1 MYDSLFGSSSSSS
14 TVNTSRSP
22 ECSYPS
28 CSKTFNLNLCTSCV
42 DKYFCDTHSSH
53 TEFPD
58 HRYLPILSFNDDEI
72 QLYHEYLKHP
82 MTLSALPMKRHKS
95 TIFDLEIEIKNGS
108 GEVISSCLL
117 NVGNQDYWWKLTMP
131 PSMRTTKSERMIKS
145 LHLECFWISLA
156 FHLSKWPYVLRFEA
170 LNRLIKAL
178 PKIEELYVNPELA
191 LSADY
196 FEDICVLDLV
206 RNEPEETKIV
216 KLDVVIES
224 FLGGFNWVYGSKL
237 GYEGELTVMDTVAL
251 NFLDIPELND
261 LNVIIILIDVPFKQ
275 GQTTKVNFDRIQLL
289 QTFNSELRTI
299 CILQSFFP
307 HKWWHFTP
315 LTMSS
320 GMMDTFEGFLDTNI
334 DKIIP
339 FKRRAFAS
347 TLARPLA
354 NDFSIMEPF
363 DADFHC
369 PNFSEALAK
378 SLAFEEPTSL
388 NERLRKLSKTA
399 EAEVDQT
406 ATTTATAGTSASSA
420 DVASQA
426 TAAAA
431 AAASRPA
438 ETEVERT
445 ATVTAGTSASFTG
458 SLLGAFESEVEVFDN
473 SKNFYFMYFL
483 LNLLGIVV
491 IKEAKA
497 ISYCF

>member
-1 MYDSLFGSSSSSS
+1 
-14 TVNTSRSP
+14 
-22 ECSYPS
+22 
-28 CSKTFNLNLCTSCV
+28 
-42 DKYFCDTHSSH
+42 
-53 TEFPD
+53 
-58 HRYLPILSFNDDEI
+58 
-72 QLYHEYLKHP
+72 
-82 MTLSALPMKRHKS
+82 
-95 TIFDLEIEIKNGS
+95 
-108 GEVISSCLL
+108 
-117 NVGNQDYWWKLTMP
+117 MP

-261 LNVIIILIDVPFKQ
+261 LNVIIILIDKPFKQ
-275 GQTTKVNFDRIQLL
+275 GQKTKVNFDRIQLL

-315 LTMSS
+315 LTMLPRT
-320 GMMDTFEGFLDTNI
+320 MDTFEGFLDTNI

-388 NERLRKLSKTA
+388 NERLRKLSTIA
-399 EAEVDQT
+399 EAEVEPT

-420 DVASQA
+420 DVANRA

-431 AAASRPA
+431 AAASRSA
-438 ETEVERT
+438 ETEVEP
-445 ATVTAGTSASFTG
+445 TVSATAGTSAISVDVANRATAAAATAASRPAETELEPTATATAGTAASFTG

-473 SKNFYFMYFL
+473 LKNFYFMYFR
-483 LNLLGIVV
+483 LNLLGNFV

-497 ISYCF
+497 ISYRI